1 MTKPLLL
8 DLFCGAGGA
17 AAGYARAGFDIIGV
31 DINPQPRYPFEFHQC
46 DALEFLQRFW
56 GAKPFDAIHASPPC
70 QAHTS
75 MRHMPD
81 ARPHPRLIEP
91 TRKLL
96 QQTGL
101 PYVIENVVGAPLIEP
116 IMLCGSMFGLQA
128 EGFQLQ
134 RHRLFESNITLN
146 MPASCDHRQPTIGVY
161 GGHVRCRSAK
171 FWRNGGADFPGYD
184 KKQLALQAMGI
195 DHHMTMNELSESIP
209 PAYTEYIGT
218 QLLATIEMAA

>member
-134 RHRLFESNITLN
+134 RHRLFESNITLSS
-146 MPASCDHRQPTIGVY
+146 PAPCDHRQPTIGVY